1 MLELVLACV
10 LLLVGGGLVYKYAL
24 PSSQAAASPDSSS
37 VASAAAAKQPYPA
50 DAFAAKAAKKQVLLE
65 RARQRY
71 LQLHP
76 EFQPPAKLSK
86 AL

>member
-10 LLLVGGGLVYKYAL
+10 LLLVGGGLVYKYVL
-24 PSSQAAASPDSSS
+24 PSSHAAVPLPSLENN
-37 VASAAAAKQPYPA
+37 SAVTAKQPYPA
-50 DAFAAKAAKKQVLLE
+50 DAFAAKSAKKQALLE

-76 EFQPPAKLSK
+76 EFQPPSKLSK